1 MTTQT
6 EKPMLS
12 LDELE
17 AKIGQRPTYASGG
30 QIENFRKGWA
40 HNIMGSGDTAHFY
53 RKSGFEAARALC
65 GKSVADARWIYG
77 AGNYPRC
84 RPCQRAADKRGL
96 E

>member
-1 MTTQT
+1 MSDQV

-17 AKIGQRPTYASGG
+17 ALAGVRPVYASGG
-30 QIENFRKGWA
+30 MIENFRRGWA
-40 HNIMGSGDTAHFY
+40 HNIMSSGNTAHYY
-53 RKSGFEAARALC
+53 RRSNFEAARSIC
-65 GKSVADARWIYG
+65 GKSVSDARWIYG

-84 RPCQRAADKRGL
+84 RACQRAADKKGI